1 LQNFSLSNSEV
12 LTPDED
18 PKQGAIIMAK
28 NKQANKQKNRFS
40 LSNSGVTT
48 DEDTK
53 KGAIIM
59 GISCLPYLFVQVP
72 LY

>member
-1 LQNFSLSNSEV
+1 LQNFLLSNSGE
-12 LTPDED
+12 TTDED

-28 NKQANKQKNRFS
+28 KTKKQKNRFS

-72 LY
+72 L